1 MKLDTVNN
9 PEDKFNEYV
18 FESLSGL
25 KHYFVDPLIKLK
37 PHKWSFINKH
47 RHAIRCLRKT
57 GRDQIMERLEMIK
70 KGQELPKDILTT
82 ILISHGNIF
91 FLSVSNMRLN
101 SSHYFKRK

>member
-25 KHYFVDPLIKLK
+25 KHYFVDPFIKLK

-47 RHAIRCLRKT
+47 RHANRGLRKT
-57 GRDQIMERLEMIK
+57 GRNHFIAGLYK
-70 KGQELPKDILTT
+70 HL
-82 ILISHGNIF
+82 H
-91 FLSVSNMRLN
+91 
-101 SSHYFKRK
+101 